1 MSEDAPR
8 RYAPGSIVL
17 VEFERVKAGSRT
29 RKLRPC
35 VTLTDPIQIRRSRH
49 AALLYGIV
57 PLTTRSRAA
66 AGEFAPRF
74 VAREGGLPAD
84 AMALCVYFRTVE
96 AERIV
101 SLVGELNAKE
111 IVKLEGGLMM
121 LLSAGRGWKMP
132 FNRAKGEVRDLLR
145 SRKGEEL
152 ATAVADLFDI
162 SQNELDEP

>member
-1 MSEDAPR
+1 MSEDA
-8 RYAPGSIVL
+8 RYTRGSIVL
-17 VEFERVKAGSRT
+17 VQFERVKAGSRT

-35 VTLTDPIQIRRSRH
+35 VTVTDPIQIRRSRH

-66 AGEFAPRF
+66 AGAFAPRF

-84 AMALCVYFRTVE
+84 AMALCVHFRTVE

-111 IVKLEGGLMM
+111 MGQLERGLMELFCARRDWVM
-121 LLSAGRGWKMP
+121 PGRW
-132 FNRAKGEVRDLLR
+132 AKREVRNLLR

-152 ATAVADLFDI
+152 ASAVADLFDI
-162 SQNELDEP
+162 SQDELDEP